1 MNKIYILILFTDSIM
16 SIFDTIYKYNLWGN
30 GSGSGSLPWNNSKYI
45 IYLQNL
51 LDNKNI
57 QNVVEIA
64 CGDYRLWKDI
74 KYIGKY
80 TGIDIVDSLI
90 INNNLI
96 YGKDNVVFLNWD
108 ISKDKIKIDNIDL
121 IVIKDLFI
129 HLPNSVISQIMFN
142 IIGMQPKYILITED
156 THYFNLDYNI
166 LQGMYRPL
174 YIDKYLVSNYI
185 LENVEYYY
193 EVTYIVYIIIIS
205 ILVLFNK
212 IFLLLL
218 LLWIPKKRISLFQNN

>member
-1 MNKIYILILFTDSIM
+1 M
-16 SIFDTIYKYNLWGN
+16 SVFDTIYKYNLWGN

-45 IYLQNL
+45 MYLQNL

-74 KYIGKY
+74 KYNGKY
-80 TGIDIVDSLI
+80 IGIDIVDSI
-90 INNNLI
+90 ITNNNLV
-96 YGKDNVVFLNWD
+96 YGKDNVVFINWD
-108 ISKDKIKIDNIDL
+108 ISKAKINIANIDL

-129 HLPNSVISQIMFN
+129 HLSNSVISQIMYN
-142 IIGMQPKYILITED
+142 TIDMRPKYMLITED

-166 LQGMYRPL
+166 LEGMYRPL
-174 YIDKYLVSNYI
+174 YIDKYLISNYNLI
-185 LENVEYYY
+185 DEIYYY

-212 IFLLLL
+212 IFLLFL
-218 LLWIPKKRISLFQNN
+218 LLWIPRKRVSLFENY

>member
-1 MNKIYILILFTDSIM
+1 M
-16 SIFDTIYKYNLWGN
+16 SVFDTIYKYNLWGN

-45 IYLQNL
+45 MYLQNL

-74 KYIGKY
+74 KYNGKY
-80 TGIDIVDSLI
+80 IGIDIVDSI
-90 INNNLI
+90 ITNNNLV
-96 YGKDNVVFLNWD
+96 YGKDNVVFINWD
-108 ISKDKIKIDNIDL
+108 ISKAKINIANIDL

-129 HLPNSVISQIMFN
+129 HLSNSVISQIMYN
-142 IIGMQPKYILITED
+142 TIDMRPKYMLITED

-166 LQGMYRPL
+166 LEGMYRPL
-174 YIDKYLVSNYI
+174 YIDKYLISNYNLVDEI
-185 LENVEYYY
+185 YYY

-212 IFLLLL
+212 IFLLFL
-218 LLWIPKKRISLFQNN
+218 LLWIPRKRVSLFENY

>member
-1 MNKIYILILFTDSIM
+1 M

>member
-1 MNKIYILILFTDSIM
+1 M
-16 SIFDTIYKYNLWGN
+16 SVFDTIYKYNLWGN

-45 IYLQNL
+45 MYLQNL

-74 KYIGKY
+74 KYNGKY
-80 TGIDIVDSLI
+80 IGIDIVDSI
-90 INNNLI
+90 ITNNNLV
-96 YGKDNVVFLNWD
+96 YGKDNVVFINWD
-108 ISKDKIKIDNIDL
+108 ISKAKINIANIDL

-129 HLPNSVISQIMFN
+129 HLSNSVISQIMYN
-142 IIGMQPKYILITED
+142 TVDMRPKYMLITED

-166 LQGMYRPL
+166 LEGMYRPL
-174 YIDKYLVSNYI
+174 YIDKYLISNYNLI
-185 LENVEYYY
+185 DEIYYY

-212 IFLLLL
+212 IFLLFL
-218 LLWIPKKRISLFQNN
+218 LLWIPRKRVSLFENY

>member
-1 MNKIYILILFTDSIM
+1 M
-16 SIFDTIYKYNLWGN
+16 SVFDTIYKYNLWGN

-45 IYLQNL
+45 MYLQNL

-74 KYIGKY
+74 KYNGKY
-80 TGIDIVDSLI
+80 IGIDIVDSI
-90 INNNLI
+90 ITNNNLV
-96 YGKDNVVFLNWD
+96 YGKDNVVFINWD
-108 ISKDKIKIDNIDL
+108 ISKAKINIANIDL

-129 HLPNSVISQIMFN
+129 HLSNSVISQIMYN
-142 IIGMQPKYILITED
+142 TVDMRPKYMLITED

-166 LQGMYRPL
+166 LEGMYRPL
-174 YIDKYLVSNYI
+174 YIDKYLISNYNLVDEI
-185 LENVEYYY
+185 YYY

-212 IFLLLL
+212 IFLLFL
-218 LLWIPKKRISLFQNN
+218 LLWIPRKRVSLFENY

>member
-1 MNKIYILILFTDSIM
+1 MNKICILILFTDSIM

-57 QNVVEIA
+57 QNVVEVA

-129 HLPNSVISQIMFN
+129 HLPNSVISQIMSN

-193 EVTYIVYIIIIS
+193 EVTYIVYIIIMC

-218 LLWIPKKRISLFQNN
+218 ILWIPRKRISLFQNN